1 MSVVEVDKNGQVMV
15 ITLNRPDRLNALG
28 FQLRSEMAEDRNK
41 KTYFLNGYPKNSTC
55 RELVLVTHTS

>member
-28 FQLRSEMAEDRNK
+28 FQLRSEMADAFIEFRDNPQPVS
-41 KTYFLNGYPKNSTC
+41 Y
-55 RELVLVTHTS
+55 THLTLPTIWSV